1 MKNVIKNGI
10 KFATIMLPFAAIG
23 GFFAGRYSFATMS
36 ADMQQMLLA
45 EIGSV
50 NVYATISMVQSAMYA
65 IVCGILGYL
74 LAEKTGLLKNFGFQK
89 KEFAKTV
96 ITAALCGVVF
106 SLDYWIFGA
115 WIPQVAESYQS
126 EITIRSVDNWI
137 ASVLYGGIIEE
148 LMLRFF
154 LMSLL
159 VFIIWKLFFK
169 RWEKEA
175 IPVIVFVIA
184 NGIAALVFAA
194 GHLPA
199 TILAFGE
206 LSFLI
211 VLRCFVLNGLFGFI
225 FGEIYRKYGIQ
236 YAIVGHMGTHIV
248 SKLIWLVLL

>member
-1 MKNVIKNGI
+1 MKDVIKNGI
-10 KFATIMLPFAAIG
+10 KFAAIMLPFAAIG

-50 NVYATISMVQSAMYA
+50 NVYATISMVQSVMYA

-74 LAEKTGLLKNFGFQK
+74 LAEKIGLLKTFGFQK
-89 KEFAKTV
+89 KKLAKTAV
-96 ITAALCGVVF
+96 IAALCGVVF
-106 SLDYWIFGA
+106 SLDYWTFGA

-126 EITIRSVDNWI
+126 EIIIRSVDNWI
-137 ASVLYGGIIEE
+137 ASVFYGGIIEE

-169 RWEKEA
+169 KREKVA
-175 IPVIVFVIA
+175 IPVMVFVIA

-211 VLRCFVLNGLFGFI
+211 VLRCFVLNGLFGFV